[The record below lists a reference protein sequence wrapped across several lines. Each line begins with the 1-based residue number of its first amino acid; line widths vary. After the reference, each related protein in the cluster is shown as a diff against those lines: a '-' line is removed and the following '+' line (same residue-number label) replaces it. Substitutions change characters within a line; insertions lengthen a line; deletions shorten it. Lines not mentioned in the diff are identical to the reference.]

1 MPHDEDGDGAVEQPD
16 AADGAGASDE
26 APPLIWVFYGR

>member
-1 MPHDEDGDGAVEQPD
+1 MMAAAQQPD

-26 APPLIWVFYGR
+26 APPLIWVLAGHH

>member
-1 MPHDEDGDGAVEQPD
+1 MAAAQQPD